1 MTHLEIFPFT
11 ENCIIIFSNGIS
23 RKSVYI
29 FSSGEI
35 KRKQNTIS
43 FETKTGK
50 KKYLPVENVSEILLF
65 GEVSVNKKAL
75 EFFTQNEIILH
86 FFNHYDYYIG
96 SYYPREHYNSG
107 YMILKQA
114 EFYNDYE
121 KRLELAKA
129 FVRGAS
135 KNAMKNLKYHQVRG
149 AELSDNLDSLSD
161 LSKLL
166 DEVRTVDELMA
177 IEGNIKDIY
186 YKSFDKII
194 KNSDFRFE
202 KRTKRPPKNYINS
215 MISFVNS
222 LIYTEVLSAIYK
234 THLDPRI
241 GYLHT
246 TNFRRFTLNLDVAE
260 IFKPAIGDRLIF
272 SLINR
277 GVIKKSDFDTRSGGI
292 RFKENAMKEIVK
304 KYDDKMNTTIK
315 VKSLKRKVSYRHLI
329 LLELYKLEKHLMG
342 EEPYESFVME
352 W

>member
-1 MTHLEIFPFT
+1 MEKKRLY
-11 ENCIIIFSNGIS
+11 
-23 RKSVYI
+23 V

-35 KRKQNTIS
+35 KRKQNTVF
-43 FETKTGK
+43 FETKDGK
-50 KKYLPVENVSEILLF
+50 KKFLPVENISEILLF
-65 GEVSVNKKAL
+65 GEISINKKAL

-114 EFYNDYE
+114 EFYNDE
-121 KRLELAKA
+121 KKRLELAKE
-129 FVRGAS
+129 FVKGAAENS
-135 KNAMKNLKYHQVRG
+135 LKNLKYYYNRG
-149 AELSDNLDSLSD
+149 ADLEENIKNTKELKTMLDKVSSV
-161 LSKLL
+161 S
-166 DEVRTVDELMA
+166 ELMA
-177 IEGNIKDIY
+177 LEGNIKDIY

-194 KNSDFRFE
+194 NNPDFLFE
-202 KRTKRPPKNYINS
+202 KRSRKPPRNFINS
-215 MISFVNS
+215 MISFINTLV
-222 LIYTEVLSAIYK
+222 YTEVLSRIYR

-246 TNFRRFTLNLDVAE
+246 TNFRRFSLNLDVAE
-260 IFKPAIGDRLIF
+260 IFKPLIGDRLIF

-304 KYDDKMNTTIK
+304 RYDEKLNTTIK
-315 VKSLKRKVSYRHLI
+315 LKNLKRKVSYGRLI
-329 LLELYKLEKHLMG
+329 LLELYKLEKHLIG
-342 EEPYESFVME
+342 EKPYQPFVAE